1 MSRIFYTANGLKLN
15 IDNIDNF
22 ENTTPKGA
30 VKKTTP
36 KGAVKKTTPKGAVK
50 KTTPKGAVKKTTPK
64 VTVKKTTP
72 KVGIKKITPKLE
84 VKKTTPK
91 VANKNLLANIL
102 HIDNKLCIGDSC
114 LDKLHFDELIF
125 PKVIFYSSCD
135 YKGTAVSVGEGS
147 FDVNKIGLESNK
159 INSMRVPQ
167 DVRVILHESIGLTG
181 KKVTIDFDVPCFDS
195 LNIEGFNWKNKVHSI
210 QIDKHTAKESLHTMM
225 GNNIKFSNT
234 FSNFGKDSEY
244 KAEISNDYEK
254 YKQLLIVG
262 NKSKG
267 DGSRNVGILDN
278 LNVGKKI
285 CINNNC
291 INEHTI
297 NSNKLVDTRFERLTP
312 NEYIKKG
319 VGEYKELK
327 LEYLKKDKTF
337 QNVTTLVP
345 IEGKVKQIIYSDDGM
360 YYRTGINND
369 WDTFHKMA

>member
-1 MSRIFYTANGLKLN
+1 MSRIFYTANGLNLNIDN

-22 ENTTPKGA
+22 ENTTPKKA
-30 VKKTTP
+30 VKKATP
-36 KGAVKKTTPKGAVK
+36 KGAVKKATPKGAVK
-50 KTTPKGAVKKTTPK
+50 KPTPKGAVKKPTPK
-64 VTVKKTTP
+64 
-72 KVGIKKITPKLE
+72 
-84 VKKTTPK
+84 
-91 VANKNLLANIL
+91 ANKDLLANIL
-102 HIDNKLCIGDSC
+102 HIDKKLCIGDSC
-114 LDKLHFDELIF
+114 LDKLHFDDLIF

-135 YKGTAVSVGEGS
+135 YKGKAVSVGQGS

-159 INSMRVPQ
+159 INAMRVPK

-181 KKVTIDFDVPCFDS
+181 RNVTIDFDVPCFDS
-195 LNIEGFNWKNKVHSI
+195 LNIEGFNWKNKVQSI
-210 QIDKHTAKESLHTMM
+210 QITKHKERESLQTMM

-234 FSNFGKDSEY
+234 FSNYGKDSEY
-244 KAEISNDYEK
+244 KAEISNDYDK
-254 YKQLLIVG
+254 HKQLLIVG

-291 INEHTI
+291 VNEHTI
-297 NSNKLVDTRFERLTP
+297 NSNKIHDTRFERLTP
-312 NEYIKKG
+312 NEYKKKG

-327 LEYLKKDKTF
+327 VEYVKKDKTF

-345 IEGKVKQIIYSDDGM
+345 IEGKIKQIIYSDDGM
-360 YYRTGINND
+360 YYRTGINNE